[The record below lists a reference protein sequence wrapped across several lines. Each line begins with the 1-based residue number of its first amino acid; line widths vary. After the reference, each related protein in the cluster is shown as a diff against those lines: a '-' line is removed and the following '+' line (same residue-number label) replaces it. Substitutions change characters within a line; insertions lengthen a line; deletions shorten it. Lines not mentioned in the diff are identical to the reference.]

1 MKKISLKKRYDIK
14 RYYGKDRSFIVV
26 LTLSVCLLILFY
38 CVIYLLN
45 YYGYMPFTGYFYL
58 DMAFLAVLFL
68 MGPIGFYNH
77 IKAKKK
83 KEIQDKL
90 PDFLVE
96 IGNSVS
102 AGMTVFEAVKVA
114 SKGDYGK
121 LTPEIQRMT
130 AQLSW
135 GVPIRTVF
143 SNFAQRMKS
152 TTIERIVVTINRS
165 LEMGGSTSKIFKA
178 AAKEIEQVKRVE
190 EQRKANMATYS
201 IVIIMSFFV
210 FLAVILI
217 IDKTIFVSFFDLQQ
231 KTADT
236 QLAGMQMNVID
247 PLMLKYAL
255 YSFVFVQSVGAGI
268 LGGFMMDGKIS
279 SGIRYSFILV
289 LISFFVFKFLF

>member
-38 CVIYLLN
+38 CMIYLLN

-58 DMAFLAVLFL
+58 DMVFLAVLFL

-77 IKAKKK
+77 IQAKKK

-190 EQRKANMATYS
+190 EQRKTNMATYS
-201 IVIIMSFFV
+201 IVIMMSFFV

-236 QLAGMQMNVID
+236 QLSGMQMNIID
-247 PLMLKYAL
+247 PTMLKYAL
-255 YSFVFVQSVGAGI
+255 YSFVFVQSVGAGV
-268 LGGFMMDGKIS
+268 LSGFMMDGKIS